1 VEKIAMT
8 IRFKPVSTSV
18 DLILK
23 TGTALLMTFAAA
35 FVLIGAQVHFDRS
48 LTMQQQHVALT
59 SNDRH

>member
-1 VEKIAMT
+1 MT
-8 IRFKPVSTSV
+8 VRFKPVSTGV

-35 FVLIGAQVHFDRS
+35 FVLIGIQVHFDS

-59 SNDRH
+59 SDDRH

>member
-1 VEKIAMT
+1 V
-8 IRFKPVSTSV
+8 RFISVSTSI
-18 DLILK
+18 DLLLK

-48 LTMQQQHVALT
+48 LTTQQQHVALT